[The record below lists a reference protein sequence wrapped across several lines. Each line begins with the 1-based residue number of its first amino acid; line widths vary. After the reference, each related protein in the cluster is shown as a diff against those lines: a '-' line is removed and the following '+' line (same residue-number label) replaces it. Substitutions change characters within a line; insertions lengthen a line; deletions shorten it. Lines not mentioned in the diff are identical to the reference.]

1 MTTDKPETLA
11 ENVESGRGGAAA
23 VPGAPFADAGA
34 NDTGAAG
41 PDVVAASDIQVDHA
55 ALDASIAAFAEENA
69 GYYQRAIHRIHGSTS
84 SFPNTFNFWA
94 AVAGPFWSA
103 ARGVWGM
110 FWTFLILE
118 IIAWVQIGRGLWGNP
133 GASLLEQ
140 AARQRARADEFL
152 GRADAARTAGEDPER
167 FEKLATNIGRAADR
181 SIEQATALNAD
192 AMKIMLTGLALLAVF
207 KLVQGLYANKVYEK
221 QYSRWRIDAKSVE
234 SGFSRRRAALGAAL
248 VAAIAPLTI
257 YKFTVASP
265 LAVLNEFPEK
275 GISHTILGV
284 DNETLFTRLAGWLEA
299 KIDAAA
305 IAGADVFDGVTAGVR
320 SVLDALT
327 LALNGTPWP
336 VVMTVIVVTA
346 WRAAGPRVAIFTAAA
361 LAYIA
366 LLGYW
371 EIAMETVAL
380 VGAAVLICVVIGIPL
395 GIWFGKSKRAYNAA
409 EPVLDLMQT
418 LPAFVY
424 LIPIIAFFGTGNP
437 PGILATII
445 FGMPPVIRLTAL
457 GMRGVPENIKEA
469 ATAFGASR
477 GQVLKDVEIPLAL
490 PSIMAGVNQT
500 ILMCLSMV
508 VIISL
513 IGGGGLGKTILE
525 SLQYAAKG
533 PGLLGGFA
541 ILFVAMVMDRIVQG
555 AFRKS
560 QE

>member
-1 MTTDKPETLA
+1 MTDDT
-11 ENVESGRGGAAA
+11 AATA
-23 VPGAPFADAGA
+23 VPG
-34 NDTGAAG
+34 G
-41 PDVVAASDIQVDHA
+41 PLTEGPVVTAASDIEVDRA
-55 ALDASIAAFAEENA
+55 ALDASIATFVEHNA
-69 GYYQRAIHRIHGSTS
+69 GYYRKSFHRIHESTS
-84 SFPNTFNFWA
+84 SFPNTFNLWA
-94 AVAGPFWSA
+94 AVAGPFWA
-103 ARGVWGM
+103 AMRGVWGM

-118 IIAWVQIGRGLWGNP
+118 IMAWVQIGRGLWGNP
-133 GASLLEQ
+133 GASLMEQ
-140 AARQRARADEFL
+140 AERQRARADEFL
-152 GRADAARTAGEDPER
+152 ERAEAARSAGQDPER

-181 SIEQATALNAD
+181 SIEKATVLNSEALN
-192 AMKIMLTGLALLAVF
+192 IMLIGLGLLALF
-207 KLVQGLYANKVYEK
+207 KLFQGLYANKIYEK
-221 QYSRWRIDAKSVE
+221 QYSKWRIDPTSVE
-234 SGFSRRRAALGAAL
+234 SGFSRRRAGIGAAL
-248 VAAIAPLTI
+248 VAAIAPLTV

-265 LAVLNEFPEK
+265 WEALNSFPEK
-275 GISHTILGV
+275 PISHGILGV
-284 DNETLFTRLAGWLEA
+284 DDETLFTRLATWLEA

-305 IAGADVFDGVTAGVR
+305 VAGADVFDGVTAGVR

-336 VVMTVIVVTA
+336 VVMIVICVTA

-380 VGAAVLICVVIGIPL
+380 VGAAVLICIIIGIPL
-395 GIWFGKSKRAYNAA
+395 GIWFGKSRRAYNAA

-477 GQVLKDVEIPLAL
+477 GQVLRDVEIPLAL

-555 AFRKS
+555 AFRQS
-560 QE
+560 GER